1 MGEVLRTPDISVI
14 PCAGYLGHPFQKS
27 ETYACI
33 GYLGYLFEKCVTDDA
48 IKSFFARVI
57 QHQAESDTVA
67 HLTFYYSPLER
78 IS

>member
-1 MGEVLRTPDISVI
+1 LRTPDMSVI

-27 ETYACI
+27 GTCACT
-33 GYLGYLFEKCVTDDA
+33 GNLGYLFEKCVTDDA

-57 QHQAESDTVA
+57 HQAESDTVA